1 MHIQIVN
8 FHLNELS
15 DAEFRGSCDEL
26 APAFADV
33 PELISKVWLANPPAN
48 TYGGVYTWAS
58 REAME
63 AFGKSEL
70 FASVANNPMFE
81 GITSTDFDVS
91 RARPASNA
99 GWRRLRSEPAGIDS
113 PENPWRAG
121 QFANSPR
128 NGRRRSSEG

>member
-15 DAEFRGSCDEL
+15 DAEFRGVCDEL

-33 PELISKVWLANPPAN
+33 PGLVSKVWLANAAAN

-63 AFGKSEL
+63 EFSKSEL
-70 FASVANNPMFE
+70 FASVASNPRFE
-81 GITSTDFDVS
+81 SIASADFDV
-91 RARPASNA
+91 
-99 GWRRLRSEPAGIDS
+99 L
-113 PENPWRAG
+113 
-121 QFANSPR
+121 
-128 NGRRRSSEG
+128 EGPTRITRGLAEVAV